1 MRKHVRGEL
10 VRQPGLRYRARDL
23 LLPDLLDGLLVRDL
37 LHRFPTSLPMRD
49 RAAAAA
55 AAALAAV
62 TPAAAAV
69 AAVAAAVATAIAAAA
84 AAATTI
90 AAPAWCRLGVRQ
102 RGHHMAARAP
112 GPELRHRLF
121 RGWGHVPRLPP
132 G

>member
-62 TPAAAAV
+62 TPAAAAL
-69 AAVAAAVATAIAAAA
+69 AALA
-84 AAATTI
+84 

-112 GPELRHRLF
+112 GPAL
-121 RGWGHVPRLPP
+121 
-132 G
+132 